1 MTVLFRSL
9 LVICAFFA
17 CYVIVKNVR
26 KSRLIISDCI
36 YWVLFSFAMIVL
48 AIFPGIANYLAEL
61 LGIVSPIN
69 LVYLVIIGLLLLK
82 TFKQS
87 IRISELEIKIKNI
100 IQAVTLDKDTK
111 K

>member
-1 MTVLFRSL
+1 
-9 LVICAFFA
+9 
-17 CYVIVKNVR
+17 
-26 KSRLIISDCI
+26 
-36 YWVLFSFAMIVL
+36 MIVL

-100 IQAVTLDKDTK
+100 IQAVTLDKDNK